1 MKIILAPNA
10 FKGSLTA
17 DQAAQAMAQGIRA
30 VDKTINLI
38 ELPVSDGGDGIVPA
52 MERALGGD
60 IIETQVN
67 DPRMRPV
74 RAKYLFNKT
83 KSLAVIEM
91 ALASGLT
98 LIPRDLQDP
107 TLTTTQGTG
116 ELIRDALDRGARHIL
131 LGIGGSATCDGGIG
145 AAAAL
150 GYRFLDKTGANLPP
164 IGASLEKLAS
174 VDLKNADPR
183 IKATSFSMA
192 CDVTN
197 PLSGPTGASFV
208 FSPQKGASPA
218 QVELLDRG
226 LKNLGDVVNR
236 DLGVEI
242 RLLEGAGAA
251 GGLGGGMKALFNA
264 RLTPGIDMVLDLID
278 FHSHVKTA
286 DLVLTAEGFVDNQT
300 QFNKAPAG
308 VAKAAKAAGVPCFA
322 LCGGMGEQ
330 IDTLHDLGLDAVFSI
345 CNGPLSLETAMEN
358 AADLLADSCEQIIRA
373 FLAGRKK

>member
-38 ELPVSDGGDGIVPA
+38 ELPVSDGGDGLVPA
-52 MERALGGD
+52 MERTLGGE
-60 IIETQVN
+60 IIKVPVN
-67 DPRMRPV
+67 DPRMRPITA
-74 RAKYLFNKT
+74 RYLFNET

-98 LIPRDLQDP
+98 LIPGDLQDP
-107 TLTTTQGTG
+107 TLTTTYGTG

-150 GYRFLDKTGANLPP
+150 GYRFLDKSGTVLPP
-164 IGASLEKLAS
+164 IGASLENLS
-174 VDLKNADPR
+174 VIDPTGADPR
-183 IKATSFSMA
+183 IKTAEFGVA

-197 PLSGPTGASFV
+197 PLSGPTGASHV
-208 FSPQKGASPA
+208 FSPQKGASPT
-218 QVELLDRG
+218 QVETLDKG
-226 LKNLGDVVNR
+226 LKNFGDVVNR
-236 DLGVEI
+236 DLGMDI
-242 RLLEGAGAA
+242 RDIEGAGAA
-251 GGLGGGMKALFNA
+251 GGLGGGMKGFFNA
-264 RLTPGIDMVLDLID
+264 KLTPGIDMVLDLID
-278 FHSHVKTA
+278 FHGHVKTA
-286 DLVLTAEGFVDNQT
+286 DLVLTAEGFVDSQT

-308 VAKAAKAAGVPCFA
+308 VAKAAKAAHVPCFA
-322 LCGGMGEQ
+322 LCGGMGGQ
-330 IDTLHDLGLDAVFSI
+330 INTLHDLGLDAVYSI

-358 AADLLADSCEQIIRA
+358 AADLLADSSEQIIRA